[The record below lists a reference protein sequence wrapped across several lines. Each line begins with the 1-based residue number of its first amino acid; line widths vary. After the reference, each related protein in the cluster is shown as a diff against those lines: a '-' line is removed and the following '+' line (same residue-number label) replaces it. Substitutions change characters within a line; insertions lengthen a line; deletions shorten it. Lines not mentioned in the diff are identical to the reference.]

1 MRRTPWPRLLVVA
14 VLTAGVV
21 LLGLRFAEGRGATV
35 LPVPL
40 LSSLV
45 VALIAA
51 VVLGLGW
58 NVRQYTRGKRPGLDP
73 ILAARTVVLAT
84 ASAYTGALLTGW
96 YGAHALLV
104 LGDLHID
111 ARRELAV
118 STVPALVCTVG
129 LAVVGLVVERWC
141 EIRGDDDE
149 SGADG
154 GGAAT
159 GSPV

>member
-1 MRRTPWPRLLVVA
+1 MRRTPWPRLVVVA
-14 VLTAGVV
+14 ALTAGVV

-35 LPVPL
+35 LPIPL
-40 LSSLV
+40 VSSLV

-51 VVLGLGW
+51 VVLTLGW
-58 NVRQYTRGKRPGLDP
+58 NVRQYTRGRRPGLDP
-73 ILAARTVVLAT
+73 LLAARTVVLAT
-84 ASAYTGALLTGW
+84 ASAYTGAVLTGW

-104 LGDLHID
+104 LGDLDIA
-111 ARRELAV
+111 ARRELAA

-149 SGADG
+149 SGSDG